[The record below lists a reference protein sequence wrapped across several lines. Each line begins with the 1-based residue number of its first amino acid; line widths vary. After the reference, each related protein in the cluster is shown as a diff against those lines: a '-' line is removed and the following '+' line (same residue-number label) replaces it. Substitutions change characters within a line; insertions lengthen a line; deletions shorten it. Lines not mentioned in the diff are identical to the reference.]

1 MTRRSNKRRDVTV
14 RLARKTDQPEIE
26 RLAALD
32 SATPIETEALVA
44 EADCKLIAAVPLESG
59 SPIADPFEAT
69 ADAVALLELRRA
81 QLADAA

>member
-1 MTRRSNKRRDVTV
+1 MSRRSKKRRDLTV
-14 RLARKTDQPEIE
+14 RLAREADQAEIE

-32 SATPIETEALVA
+32 GATPIESEALVA
-44 EADCKLIAAVPLESG
+44 ETDAKLIAAVPLESG

-81 QLADAA
+81 QLEDAA